1 VAGSQYDDSQHDDGG
16 EGMVRPADEV
26 YRTLKSQI
34 QTGQLAPGAHLVEDT
49 LSAQYGVS
57 RTPVRNA
64 LRRLG
69 DDGLV
74 TVEPNRGAFVASWTS
89 DDTAEV
95 MAIRAMLEAHAAALA
110 AERRTPEQLAHM
122 IQICESME
130 ECERKRRKNFRDE
143 LAHQNHDFHLAV
155 LESSASP
162 RLYNITANL
171 TRAPL
176 MVGSFQF
183 YDDRQLKR
191 SLDEHRDLVEAIEVG
206 DPAGARAVMEAHLRS
221 SYRTMAARRLPAS
234 S

>member
-1 VAGSQYDDSQHDDGG
+1 
-16 EGMVRPADEV
+16 MVRPADEV

-34 QTGQLAPGAHLVEDT
+34 QTGQLAPGEHLVEDA

-69 DDGLV
+69 EEGLV

-89 DDTAEV
+89 NDTADV
-95 MAIRAMLEAHAAALA
+95 MSIRALLESHAAALA
-110 AERRTPEQLAHM
+110 AERRTPEQLARM
-122 IQICESME
+122 LQICESMDE
-130 ECERKRRKNFRDE
+130 SELRRRKSFRDE
-143 LAHQNHDFHLAV
+143 LARQNHEFHTAV

-162 RLYNITANL
+162 RLYSITANL

-176 MVGSFQF
+176 MVGSFHF
-183 YDDRQLKR
+183 YNDYQLRR
-191 SLDEHRDLVEAIEVG
+191 SLGEHRDLVGAIEAS
-206 DPAGARAVMEAHLRS
+206 DSAAARAIMEAHLRL
-221 SYRTMAARRLPAS
+221 SYRTMLSLRLQAS

>member
-1 VAGSQYDDSQHDDGG
+1 MG
-16 EGMVRPADEV
+16 RPADEV
-26 YRTLKSQI
+26 YRILKSQI

-49 LSAQYGVS
+49 LSAQYGIS

-69 DDGLV
+69 EEGLV

-95 MAIRAMLEAHAAALA
+95 MSIRAMLESHAAALA
-110 AERRTPEQLAHM
+110 AERRTPEHLARM
-122 IQICESME
+122 REICDSME
-130 ECERKRRKNFRDE
+130 ECERARPDDFRDE
-143 LAHQNHDFHLAV
+143 LARQNHDFHLTI

-171 TRAPL
+171 TRVPL
-176 MVGSFQF
+176 MAGSFQF

-191 SLDEHRDLVEAIEVG
+191 SLDEHRELVSAIEAS
-206 DPAGARAVMEAHLRS
+206 DSAAARAIMEAHLRL
-221 SYRTMAARRLPAS
+221 SYRTMVSGRFSVLRPVAPEPL
-234 S
+234 

>member
-1 VAGSQYDDSQHDDGG
+1 VTETS
-16 EGMVRPADEV
+16 EVRMVRPADEV

-57 RTPVRNA
+57 RTPIRNA

-69 DDGLV
+69 EDGLV
-74 TVEPNRGAFVASWTS
+74 MVEPNRGAFVASWTS

-95 MAIRAMLEAHAAALA
+95 MSIRAMLESHAAALA
-110 AERRTPEQLAHM
+110 AERRTPEQLARM
-122 IQICESME
+122 LEICESME
-130 ECERKRRKNFRDE
+130 ECERARPDDFRDE
-143 LAHQNHDFHLAV
+143 LAHQNHDFHLTI

-183 YDDRQLKR
+183 YDDHQLKR
-191 SLDEHRDLVEAIEVG
+191 SLNEHRELVGAIEAS
-206 DPAGARAVMEAHLRS
+206 DAAAARAIMEAHLRL
-221 SYRTMAARRLPAS
+221 SYRTMVSGRFSVLRPVAS
-234 S
+234 EPL